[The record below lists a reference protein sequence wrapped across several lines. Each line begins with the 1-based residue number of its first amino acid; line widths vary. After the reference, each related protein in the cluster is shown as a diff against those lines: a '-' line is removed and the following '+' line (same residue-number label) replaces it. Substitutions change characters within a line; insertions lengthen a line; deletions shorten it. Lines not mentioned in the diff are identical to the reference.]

1 MTATATKGEAGKRG
15 RTADDRTGRPDYSRA
30 RLQAGFSWSVGGS
43 QGALREL
50 TGVPI
55 REFNLQPKA
64 CIEAYRRGRPLLREM
79 FGDEVGLPGLTTP
92 AVSYGHVNCLG
103 SELLFPEGGEV
114 AHTHICGSLS
124 EGLAKLRE
132 PVSWATSGMAPFF
145 LDFRQ
150 QLIDA
155 FPGERV
161 GFAFGG
167 EGPITTAYELRGE
180 GFFTDLYDDPPLAK
194 QFLRA
199 LTDSVLSFD
208 RFHMAANEVPMP
220 NPGGG
225 GMCDDLASF
234 IPAPMLPEFVLP
246 FWERYFQ
253 GITTG
258 GRHAHVEDLR
268 AEQLFCLEAIGLHR
282 FDPSIS
288 PKLNPHLLAEHTRV
302 PFLWRLGCFHY
313 REMSVQDVGDF
324 VFQSAADG
332 ASGVITY
339 VAEAMCNEETVPKVH
354 AFIRAAKEAKRL
366 LDEGCPR
373 AEMAQRVSPA
383 GRATLW
389 DAWCGYLSPRS
400 SRGGA
405 RTADRE
411 ATPRQTATGGSA

>member
-1 MTATATKGEAGKRG
+1 MG
-15 RTADDRTGRPDYSRA
+15 RTARNDTTGPDYGTA
-30 RLQAGFSWSVGGS
+30 RQEAGFAWSVGGS

-50 TGVPI
+50 AGVPI
-55 REFNLQPKA
+55 REFNLEPAA
-64 CIEAYRRGRPLLREM
+64 CVEAYRRGRPLLREM

-114 AHTHICGSLS
+114 AHTHIYGSLQ
-124 EGLAKLRE
+124 EGIAKLRE
-132 PVSWATSGMAPFF
+132 PVDWAAAGLAPFF
-145 LDFRQ
+145 LDFRER
-150 QLIDA
+150 LRAA

-194 QFLRA
+194 QFLGT
-199 LTDSVLSFD
+199 LTDSVLDFD
-208 RFHMAANEVPMP
+208 RFHMAVNEVPMP
-220 NPGGG
+220 NPAGGG
-225 GMCDDLASF
+225 LCDDLAGF
-234 IPAPMLPEFVLP
+234 IPAPMMPEFVLP
-246 FWERYFQ
+246 FWEQHYR
-253 GITTG
+253 GLTTG
-258 GRHAHVEDLR
+258 ARHAHVEDLR
-268 AEQLFCLEAIGLHR
+268 TEQLFCLEAIGLHR

-288 PKLNPHLLAEHTRV
+288 PKLTPQILAAHTRV

-313 REMSVQDVGDF
+313 REMSAQDVEDF

-339 VAEAMCNEETVPKVH
+339 VAETMCNAETVPKVH
-354 AFIRAAKEAKRL
+354 AFIRAAKEVKRL
-366 LDEGCPR
+366 VDEGCPR
-373 AEMAQRVSPA
+373 AEIAQRVSPA
-383 GRATLW
+383 GRANLW

-405 RTADRE
+405 RRA
-411 ATPRQTATGGSA
+411 